1 MRSINVFISLKFAVE
16 GVVGLSWGFGL
27 PLYDI
32 VRGTVV
38 DYMHCLCE
46 GVIDQLLKQWFDKSN
61 SKKAF
66 YLGSTME
73 KISKE
78 LTAITPTCDI
88 TRTPRSLA
96 DVKDWKGT
104 NNNYR

>member
-1 MRSINVFISLKFAVE
+1 MA
-16 GVVGLSWGFGL
+16 
-27 PLYDI
+27 
-32 VRGTVV
+32 
-38 DYMHCLCE
+38 DYMHCWCE
-46 GVIDQLLKQWFDKSN
+46 GVIDQLLMQLFDKCN

-66 YLGSTME
+66 YLGSTVA

-88 TRTPRSLA
+88 THTPRSLA

-104 NNNYR
+104 NNN

>member
-1 MRSINVFISLKFAVE
+1 M
-16 GVVGLSWGFGL
+16 
-27 PLYDI
+27 YDV

-38 DYMHCLCE
+38 DYMHCVCE
-46 GVIDQLLKQWFDKSN
+46 GVIDQLLAQWLDKSN

-66 YLGSTME
+66 YLGSVVE
-73 KISKE
+73 KISQE

-104 NNNYR
+104 VVY